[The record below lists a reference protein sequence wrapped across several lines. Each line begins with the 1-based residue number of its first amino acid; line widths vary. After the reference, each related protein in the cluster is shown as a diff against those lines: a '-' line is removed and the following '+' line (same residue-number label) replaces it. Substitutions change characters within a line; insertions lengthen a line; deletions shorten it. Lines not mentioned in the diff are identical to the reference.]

1 MLAARVRASNFASRF
16 PKPIYHTFV
25 TTRVVPPTSRQA
37 GKVLLCVLVWFV
49 CKLWKARCCGFEI
62 MNEWMRSWLYTPPS
76 YPVISWLLLYNNT
89 SICSSS
95 FRAHK
100 VPNRDLWRKKKKK
113 EEKRGREGSKVK
125 RVCLFIHIILINL
138 FFNYACVGTF
148 VTDRSLP
155 TFLRSDNE
163 GIS

>member
-1 MLAARVRASNFASRF
+1 MTVE
-16 PKPIYHTFV
+16 
-25 TTRVVPPTSRQA
+25 
-37 GKVLLCVLVWFV
+37 G
-49 CKLWKARCCGFEI
+49 
-62 MNEWMRSWLYTPPS
+62 
-76 YPVISWLLLYNNT
+76 
-89 SICSSS
+89 
-95 FRAHK
+95 
-100 VPNRDLWRKKKKK
+100 KKK
-113 EEKRGREGSKVK
+113 EEKRGKGRGVK